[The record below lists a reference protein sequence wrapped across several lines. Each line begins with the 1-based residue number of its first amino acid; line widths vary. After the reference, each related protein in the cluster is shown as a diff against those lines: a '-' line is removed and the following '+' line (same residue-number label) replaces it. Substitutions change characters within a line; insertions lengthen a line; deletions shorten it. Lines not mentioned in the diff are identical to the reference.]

1 MIDKIVMEMMVKNI
15 TEKIIEQENIYN
27 NMDGKPKLQQLM
39 RDRITNLEVERNTY
53 LRILK
58 VYDI

>member
-15 TEKIIEQENIYN
+15 TEKIIEQEKVYN
-27 NMDGKPKLQQLM
+27 SMDGKPKLQQLI

>member
-15 TEKIIEQENIYN
+15 TEKIIEQENAYN
-27 NMDGKPKLQQLM
+27 SMDGKPKLQQLI

>member
-15 TEKIIEQENIYN
+15 TEKIIEQENVYN
-27 NMDGKPKLQQLM
+27 SMDDKPKLQQLI

>member
-1 MIDKIVMEMMVKNI
+1 MEMMVKNI
-15 TEKIIEQENIYN
+15 TEKIIEQENVYN
-27 NMDGKPKLQQLM
+27 SMDGKPKLQQLI

>member
-15 TEKIIEQENIYN
+15 TEKIIEQENVYN
-27 NMDGKPKLQQLM
+27 NMDGKPKLQQLI

>member
-15 TEKIIEQENIYN
+15 TEKIIEQENVYN
-27 NMDGKPKLQQLM
+27 SMDGKPKLQQLI

-53 LRILK
+53 LRMLK